1 MSRINKRV
9 QQVLK
14 EKQHIHHQS
23 LKFDES
29 ILMEDVLRLA
39 DPAIYNSNYKD
50 DIKTI
55 FHTLL
60 NFRCYY
66 AASKKKWVLVQHF
79 DDGIKVKLL
88 EDQEVFDFVEFLF
101 EELIPDRFTRRIFEK
116 IKPSFRKN

>member
-1 MSRINKRV
+1 MSRINKRIYH
-9 QQVLK
+9 VLK

-39 DPAIYNSNYKD
+39 DPTIYNNNYKD
-50 DIKTI
+50 DLKTI
-55 FHTLL
+55 FYTLL

-79 DDGIKVKLL
+79 DDRTEVKFL

-101 EELIPDRFTRRIFEK
+101 EELIPDRFSRRIFER
-116 IKPSFRKN
+116 IKPTFRRG